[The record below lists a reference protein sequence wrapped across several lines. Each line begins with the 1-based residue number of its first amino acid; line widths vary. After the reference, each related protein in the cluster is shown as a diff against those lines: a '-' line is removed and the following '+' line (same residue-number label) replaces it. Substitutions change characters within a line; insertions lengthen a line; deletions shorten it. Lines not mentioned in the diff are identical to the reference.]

1 MLIMLV
7 KELFQKGMKWS
18 MRNPVKS
25 LILSYLVYDT
35 TKAVVN
41 HYKYKKIRKDLAEII
56 QSEKNQ
62 TLSKAFEEF
71 INSKK

>member
-1 MLIMLV
+1 MV

-18 MRNPVKS
+18 MKNPVKS

-35 TKAVVN
+35 TKAVIN

-71 INSKK
+71 LNSKR

>member
-1 MLIMLV
+1 MLV

-18 MRNPVKS
+18 MKNPIKS

-41 HYKYKKIRKDLAEII
+41 HYKYKKIRKDLKEII
-56 QSEKNQ
+56 DSEKNQ

-71 INSKK
+71 INSKR

>member
-1 MLIMLV
+1 MLV

-18 MRNPVKS
+18 MKNPAKS

-41 HYKYKKIRKDLAEII
+41 HYKYKKIRKDLKEII
-56 QSEKNQ
+56 DSGKNQ

-71 INSKK
+71 INSKR

>member
-1 MLIMLV
+1 MLV

-18 MRNPVKS
+18 MKNPVKS

-41 HYKYKKIRKDLAEII
+41 HYKYKKIRKDLKEII
-56 QSEKNQ
+56 DSEKNQ

-71 INSKK
+71 INSKR

>member
-1 MLIMLV
+1 MLV